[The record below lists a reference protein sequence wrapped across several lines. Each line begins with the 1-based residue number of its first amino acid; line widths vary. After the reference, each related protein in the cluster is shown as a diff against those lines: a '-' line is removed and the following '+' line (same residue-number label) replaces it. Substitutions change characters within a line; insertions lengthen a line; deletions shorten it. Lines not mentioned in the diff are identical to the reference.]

1 MKLQQFTDL
10 PRRATLVM
18 MRGEPG
24 SGKSTQA
31 EQMKKRLEEKGL
43 RVGIFSTDN
52 IFYNADGEYEFV
64 PYAIGAAHAFER
76 QELILSMRAGEYDV
90 YYLANTHLQRWE
102 MLDALRDS
110 MYEHITVFVWDLR
123 KGPNYGNIHG
133 VPEDKVKMMLENSDK
148 PYPSHIENYYAK
160 NQEFYDWI
168 EHTYNHTA
176 TESIAL
182 EYAILYDRG
191 LINENTQRIE

>member
-10 PRRATLVM
+10 PRAATLVM

-76 QELILSMRAGEYDV
+76 QELILSMRAREYDV
-90 YYLANTHLQRWE
+90 YYLDNTHLQRWE

-133 VPEDKVKMMLENSDK
+133 VPEDKVKMMLENSDN